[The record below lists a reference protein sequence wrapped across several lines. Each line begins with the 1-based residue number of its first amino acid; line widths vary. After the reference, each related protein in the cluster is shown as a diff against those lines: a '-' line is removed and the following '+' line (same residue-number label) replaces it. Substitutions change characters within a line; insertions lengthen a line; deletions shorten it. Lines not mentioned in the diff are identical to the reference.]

1 MNDRRNIVFRLPVEV
16 RDELEAYAKKE
27 ERNVS
32 QVIRMAIKMFL
43 EVKNV
48 KNFQL

>member
-1 MNDRRNIVFRLPVEV
+1 MSDRRNIVFRLPLEI
-16 RDELEAYAKKE
+16 REELEAYAKKE

-43 EVKNV
+43 EAQNDKNS
-48 KNFQL
+48 KL